1 MPRFGPPRACSA
13 RFSLATGR
21 SPGFGS
27 TRDDSTPFRTRLR
40 SGSACPWLSLAAAW
54 HSSAHSTKGT
64 PSPPRRRAPTGRGR
78 TVSGLFHSP
87 RRGAFHRSLTVL
99 VHCRSS
105 AVFSLGPWSAPLPA
119 GFRVSGGTHA
129 TTAPR
134 PPTRRLRGS
143 HPLRRPVPAAFG
155 CAGDPG
161 AAPLPRG
168 PRRPSNPAAASAA
181 ACAAA
186 TVWAPPRSLAATGGI
201 LSSPRGTEM
210 FQFPRCPPRPCG
222 RGARPCAGRVAP
234 FGHPRIP
241 GCQRLPGAFR
251 RVAASFVGRRR
262 QGIHRA
268 PFLAATPRRA
278 PGAGPAGPPPALAG
292 AKRPPGPRRPPRPG
306 GGAPGPRPRVPRS
319 FVPREKCGAVRAGAG
334 GPLRGRPPPRPRGLG
349 GPARLVVKVPAA
361 TRRRA
366 RVEPRGFEPRA
377 SAVQGR
383 RSPG

>member
-64 PSPPRRRAPTGRGR
+64 PSPPRGGAPTGRGR

-268 PFLAATPRRA
+268 PFLAAPPRRA
-278 PGAGPAGPPPALAG
+278 PGAGPAGPPRRSPARSGRRARAAPQRGRAG
-292 AKRPPGPRRPPRPG
+292 PASAGPSFLSFLKSVVRCARGRAAPPG
-306 GGAPGPRPRVPRS
+306 
-319 FVPREKCGAVRAGAG
+319 
-334 GPLRGRPPPRPRGLG
+334 GRPPPRPRGLG

>member
-1 MPRFGPPRACSA
+1 MAFHRYPQLIRAFCNMPRFGPPRACSA

-155 CAGDPG
+155 CAGES
-161 AAPLPRG
+161 RG
-168 PRRPSNPAAASAA
+168 GPPAEGPPSPVQPRRGIGG
-181 ACAAA
+181 
-186 TVWAPPRSLAATGGI
+186 SLCRRDGLG
-201 LSSPRGTEM
+201 SSP
-210 FQFPRCPPRPCG
+210 F
-222 RGARPCAGRVAP
+222 ARRYWGN
-234 FGHPRIP
+234 
-241 GCQRLPGAFR
+241 
-251 RVAASFVGRRR
+251 
-262 QGIHRA
+262 
-268 PFLAATPRRA
+268 
-278 PGAGPAGPPPALAG
+278 
-292 AKRPPGPRRPPRPG
+292 
-306 GGAPGPRPRVPRS
+306 
-319 FVPREKCGAVRAGAG
+319 
-334 GPLRGRPPPRPRGLG
+334 PLFSSGY
-349 GPARLVVKVPAA
+349 
-361 TRRRA
+361 
-366 RVEPRGFEPRA
+366 
-377 SAVQGR
+377 
-383 RSPG
+383 

>member
-210 FQFPRCPPRPCG
+210 FQFPRCPPRPSRARCPAVRRAGCPIRTPPDPRLPAPPRGVSPRG
-222 RGARPCAGRVAP
+222 RVLRRPPTPRHPPCALPR
-234 FGHPRIP
+234 GHP
-241 GCQRLPGAFR
+241 
-251 RVAASFVGRRR
+251 
-262 QGIHRA
+262 
-268 PFLAATPRRA
+268 
-278 PGAGPAGPPPALAG
+278 
-292 AKRPPGPRRPPRPG
+292 PPGPRGRARRPSPG
-306 GGAPGPRPRVPRS
+306 ARRREAAAGPAPPPPTRRG
-319 FVPREKCGAVRAGAG
+319 RAG
-334 GPLRGRPPPRPRGLG
+334 P
-349 GPARLVVKVPAA
+349 
-361 TRRRA
+361 
-366 RVEPRGFEPRA
+366 A
-377 SAVQGR
+377 SAGPSFL
-383 RSPG
+383 RS

>member
-1 MPRFGPPRACSA
+1 MAFHRYPQLIRAFCNMPRFGPPRACSA

-278 PGAGPAGPPPALAG
+278 PGAGPAGPPRRSPARSG
-292 AKRPPGPRRPPRPG
+292 RRARAAPK

-319 FVPREKCGAVRAGAG
+319 
-334 GPLRGRPPPRPRGLG
+334 
-349 GPARLVVKVPAA
+349 
-361 TRRRA
+361 
-366 RVEPRGFEPRA
+366 
-377 SAVQGR
+377 S
-383 RSPG
+383 RS